1 MRGRVTLTEGVLTL
15 TRAGVGMGHKASGR
29 AEVAFKATA
38 YHCISAD
45 RETRAKRSWGMP
57 ESKTSDSKW
66 EIQEDLSSEHGEAS
80 WGREDPALKGRT

>member
-1 MRGRVTLTEGVLTL
+1 MGGRATLTEGVLTL

-45 RETRAKRSWGMP
+45 RETRAKRSLGMP
-57 ESKTSDSKW
+57 ESKTDDSKW
-66 EIQEDLSSEHGEAS
+66 EIQEDLSSEHGKAS
-80 WGREDPALKGRT
+80 WGRENTALKGRT

>member
-1 MRGRVTLTEGVLTL
+1 MTLTEGVLTL

>member
-1 MRGRVTLTEGVLTL
+1 MRGRATLTEGVLTL
-15 TRAGVGMGHKASGR
+15 TRAGVGMGHKARGR

-45 RETRAKRSWGMP
+45 RETRAKRSLGMP